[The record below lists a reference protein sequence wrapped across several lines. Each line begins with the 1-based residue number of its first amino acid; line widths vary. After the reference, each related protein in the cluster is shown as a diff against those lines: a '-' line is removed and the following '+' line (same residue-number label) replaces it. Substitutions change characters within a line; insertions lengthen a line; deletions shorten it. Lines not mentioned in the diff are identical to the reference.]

1 MTAAQR
7 THYDVLG
14 VSPSASPSE
23 IKRAYLLLAKKHH
36 PDVAGGNEDPAVFAL
51 ISHAYDVLKDP
62 SSRRA
67 YDGTISGPST
77 SSTAPFRGG
86 PGSVRGD
93 WREQYARN
101 ANWRRGKNAPGG
113 FDGPFSDSTFDADEN
128 WDFNTRW
135 TTEEIARRKAE
146 AKAKSRAK
154 AEAASWWRF
163 EKDQAARR
171 QRLFREA
178 AAKSTARRGER
189 HVGAFANLW
198 HTRIG
203 IVWQDV
209 LVAAVGVGCCAYAGY
224 RLVGAPTPPK
234 RPIPTTTTTTT
245 TETHDDDD
253 DDGPSP

>member
-1 MTAAQR
+1 MTAARR

-36 PDVAGGNEDPAVFAL
+36 PDVAGRNEDPAVFAL

-62 SSRRA
+62 SSRRS
-67 YDGTISGPST
+67 YDGSISGPST
-77 SSTAPFRGG
+77 SSTAPFRG
-86 PGSVRGD
+86 PRAPPRGD
-93 WREQYARN
+93 WREQHARN
-101 ANWRRGKNAPGG
+101 ANWRRRGADAAG
-113 FDGPFSDSTFDADEN
+113 FDTPFGGSTFDADEN

-178 AAKSTARRGER
+178 SAKTTARRGER
-189 HVGAFANLW
+189 HVSAFAHLW
-198 HTRIG
+198 HTRAG

-224 RLVGAPTPPK
+224 RLGVGARTAAREPPK
-234 RPIPTTTTTTT
+234 RTSTSTADHG
-245 TETHDDDD
+245 EDD
-253 DDGPSP
+253 SSAR